1 MLILNDV
8 MPITRKI
15 AIDLGTTST
24 LMYVPKRGIV
34 LNEPSVV
41 AVSVDENAVLAIG
54 NEAKEMIGRTPES
67 IVAHQPLKDGV
78 IADYRVTEAMLRNL
92 VQRTGVTTR
101 FLRPEVL
108 ISVPAGITSTERRAV
123 VDAIMSAGA
132 RAAFLIKEPIAA
144 AIGAGIPIGESSGHM
159 IVDIGGGTTEVAIIS
174 LGGIVVAHSAR
185 VGGNRFD
192 LAIADHLRKRYGI
205 VIGEHTAE
213 RIKKNIA
220 SAIPEEELSQMT
232 IRGRDLA
239 TGLPKETIISSSEV
253 TEALK
258 DPLDEM
264 LGAIKH
270 VLQETPPE
278 LAADVIDKGIVISG
292 GGALLKNIDQLI
304 SRSTSVSCYI
314 ADDPLVCVVKGAGA
328 ALENIDAYKRSVLL
342 TK

>member
-1 MLILNDV
+1 

-67 IVAHQPLKDGV
+67 IVAHQPLQDGV

-92 VQRTGVTTR
+92 VQRTGVTAR

-174 LGGIVVAHSAR
+174 LGGIVAAHSAR

-192 LAIADHLRKRYGI
+192 VAITDHLRKRYG
-205 VIGEHTAE
+205 VVVGAHTAE

-220 SAIPEEELSQMT
+220 SAIPEEEITEMT

-239 TGLPKETIISSSEV
+239 TGLPKETVISSSEV
-253 TEALK
+253 TESLK

-292 GGALLKNIDQLI
+292 GGALLKNMDQLI

>member
-1 MLILNDV
+1 MT
-8 MPITRKI
+8 ITRKI

-24 LMYVPKRGIV
+24 LMYVPRRGIV

-41 AVSVDENAVLAIG
+41 AVSVEENAVLAIG

-67 IVAHQPLKDGV
+67 IVAHRPLRDGV
-78 IADYRVTEAMLRNL
+78 IADYRVTEAMLRYL
-92 VQRTGVTTR
+92 IQKVGASVR

-108 ISVPAGITSTERRAV
+108 VSVPAGITSTERRAV
-123 VDAIMSAGA
+123 VDATMSAGA
-132 RAAFLIKEPIAA
+132 RAAYLIKEPIAA

-174 LGGIVVAHSAR
+174 LGGLVAVHSAR

-192 LAIADHLRKRYGI
+192 EAIAEHIRRRYGL
-205 VIGEHTAE
+205 VCGEQTAE
-213 RIKKNIA
+213 HIKIKIA
-220 SAIPEEELSQMT
+220 SAVPEEEPNQMT

-239 TGLPKETIISSSEV
+239 SGLPKEMTISSHEV

-258 DPLDEM
+258 DPLEEV
-264 LGAIKH
+264 LQVIRH

-278 LAADVIDKGIVISG
+278 LAADVIDKGIVVSG
-292 GGALLKNIDQLI
+292 GGALLRNIDQLI
-304 SRSTSVSCYI
+304 SRSTAVPCYI

-328 ALENIDAYKRSVLL
+328 ALENIGAYKRSVLL

>member
-1 MLILNDV
+1 

-15 AIDLGTTST
+15 AIDLGTTNT
-24 LMYVPKRGIV
+24 LMYVPKKGIV

-41 AVSVDENAVLAIG
+41 AVSLDENAVLAIG

-67 IVAHQPLKDGV
+67 IVAHRPLKDGV
-78 IADYRVTEAMLRNL
+78 IADYRVTEAMLRYL
-92 VQRTGVTTR
+92 LQKAGASTR

-108 ISVPAGITSTERRAV
+108 VSVPAGITSTERRAV
-123 VDAIMSAGA
+123 VDAAMSGGA

-159 IVDIGGGTTEVAIIS
+159 IVDIGGGTTEAAVIS

-185 VGGNRFD
+185 IAGNRFD
-192 LAIADHLRKRYGI
+192 EAIADHVRKRYGL
-205 VIGEHTAE
+205 VIGEQSAE
-213 RIKKNIA
+213 TIKKTIA
-220 SAIPEEELSQMT
+220 SALPEETPKEMN

-239 TGLPKETIISSSEV
+239 SGLPRETTISSHEI
-253 TEALK
+253 TEALR
-258 DPLDEM
+258 DPLAEV
-264 LGAIKH
+264 LQAIKY
-270 VLQETPPE
+270 VLQDTPPE
-278 LAADVIDKGIVISG
+278 LAADVIDKGIVLSG

-304 SRSTSVSCYI
+304 SRAISVPVYI

-328 ALENIDAYKRSVLL
+328 ALENINAYKRSVLL

>member
-1 MLILNDV
+1 

-92 VQRTGVTTR
+92 VQRTGVTAR

-174 LGGIVVAHSAR
+174 LGGIVAAHSAR

-192 LAIADHLRKRYGI
+192 RAVADHIRKRYGV

-213 RIKKNIA
+213 KIKKNIA

-239 TGLPKETIISSSEV
+239 TGLPKETVISSGEV

-304 SRSTSVSCYI
+304 SRATSVSCYI